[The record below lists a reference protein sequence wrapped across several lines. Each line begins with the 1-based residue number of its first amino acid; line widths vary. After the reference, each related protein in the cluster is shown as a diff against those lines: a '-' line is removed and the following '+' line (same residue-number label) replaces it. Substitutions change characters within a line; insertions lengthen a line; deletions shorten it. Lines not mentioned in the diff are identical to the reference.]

1 MKERPARIRR
11 NDPQGMRARIL
22 DSATRLFQERGYHAS
37 GMRDVM
43 QDTGVSSGALHH
55 HFPTKDALALA
66 VITDRVA
73 PIVREAWIEPVRH
86 GPSLSKAVA
95 EIFTNIT
102 RGIEQRGAVM
112 GCPLNNLAMELSVT
126 SPQLRAALE
135 AIFQEWQTVLADRI
149 GETPG
154 GARLDRRKRAAAAE
168 FIIAAYS
175 GAMNLAKAT
184 QSASPLRTA
193 ASNLSTWLRERC
205 FAT

>member
-1 MKERPARIRR
+1 MIEIPVRSRR
-11 NDPQGMRARIL
+11 NDPQGLRVRIL
-22 DSATRLFQERGYHAS
+22 DSATRLFQERGYHAT

-43 QDTGVSSGALHH
+43 RDTGVSSGALHH

-73 PIVREAWIEPVRH
+73 PIVREAWIDPVRC

-95 EIFTNIT
+95 RVFTDIIH
-102 RGIEQRGAVM
+102 GIEQRGAVA
-112 GCPLNNLAMELSVT
+112 GCPLNNLAMELSFG
-126 SPQLRAALE
+126 SPQLRAPLA

-154 GARLDRRKRAAAAE
+154 GARLGQRKRAAAAE

-175 GAMNLAKAT
+175 GAMNLAKTT

-193 ASNLSTWLRERC
+193 ASQLSVWLRERSLV
-205 FAT
+205 T